1 MAAMDQPSS
10 TRAQRVAWCFYD
22 FANSAFPT
30 VIVTAV
36 YVLYFK
42 GVVASGTSG
51 ESDRLWGA
59 ANSIAAALV
68 FLTAPVLGAVAD
80 VSGRKRLFL
89 AIYAFTCVAATALLS
104 LTGPGTVA
112 FALVA
117 FVIAA
122 VGFEGSCVFYNAFLP
137 ELVPED
143 RMGRLSGA
151 GWALGYVGGL
161 ICLLAVLPLAERH
174 TALVPLV
181 VAAWF
186 LVFCLPSLALLRDAP
201 VPARDPGG
209 PSLLAL
215 GARRFRDTLL
225 RLREHRPLVRFLTA
239 YFFFENAIV
248 TVIVF
253 TVAFT
258 GDTLKF
264 GMTENI
270 ILIMVMN
277 AIAAPGAL
285 AFGFLAD
292 RAGCK
297 RTLVAT
303 LVMWLAVVAGAE
315 IAAWPGLFG
324 IEGAKSFFWGVAVLA
339 SLCIGASQATARTLV
354 GKLAPAGRSGEFYG
368 YMAFTGKGSAILG
381 PVVFGAVSAATGSQR
396 AAVLTIGVF
405 FVVGLVLLLR
415 VKESRVDASVA
426 PTARL

>member
-1 MAAMDQPSS
+1 MPEPAPSS

-42 GVVASGTSG
+42 GVVVGGSSGA
-51 ESDRLWGA
+51 SDRLWGI
-59 ANSIAAALV
+59 ANSTASFLV
-68 FLTAPVLGAVAD
+68 FLTAPLLGAVAD
-80 VSGRKRLFL
+80 VSGRKRRFL
-89 AIYAFTCVAATALLS
+89 AIYAFACVAATALLS

-137 ELVPED
+137 ELVPEG

-161 ICLLAVLPLAERH
+161 LCLLAVLPLAERH

-186 LVFCLPSLALLRDAP
+186 LVFCLPSLALLRDATRP
-201 VPARDPGG
+201 VREPGA
-209 PSLLAL
+209 PSFFVQ
-215 GARRFRDTLL
+215 GAERFVRT
-225 RLREHRPLVRFLTA
+225 LREIRRHGPLVRFLIA
-239 YFFFENAIV
+239 YLFFENAIV

-258 GDTLKF
+258 GDTLRF
-264 GMTENI
+264 TMTENI
-270 ILIMVMN
+270 ILITVMN

-292 RAGCK
+292 RTGCK

-303 LVMWLAVVAGAE
+303 LVMWLGVVAGAE
-315 IAAWPGLFG
+315 IAAWPGLFE

-354 GKLAPAGRSGEFYG
+354 GKLAPRGQSGEFYG
-368 YMAFTGKGSAILG
+368 YMAFTGKASAIIG
-381 PVVFGAVSAATGSQR
+381 PLVFGLVSAATGSQR

-405 FVVGLVLLLR
+405 FAIGLVLLLR
-415 VKESRVDASVA
+415 VREE
-426 PTARL
+426 ARAR